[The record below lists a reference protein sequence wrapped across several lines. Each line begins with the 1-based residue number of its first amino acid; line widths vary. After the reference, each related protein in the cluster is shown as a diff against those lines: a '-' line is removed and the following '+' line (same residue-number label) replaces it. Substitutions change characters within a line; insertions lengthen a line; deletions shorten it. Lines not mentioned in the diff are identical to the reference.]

1 MITFIL
7 GVSAAVVVGMLAWF
21 TIEIKKADTRI
32 KSIMEEK
39 RQIWAEIEGRCNSIE
54 RHLVDA
60 ERALNHRIDDN
71 FSYTDSRFDKFA
83 NTIERDY
90 VTKKDKLNNT
100 IDYNN

>member
-7 GVSAAVVVGMLAWF
+7 GVSAAVVVGMLVWSAF
-21 TIEIKKADTRI
+21 EIVKSNKRIKLIEI
-32 KSIMEEK
+32 EK
-39 RQIWAEIEGRCNSIE
+39 QQIWSEIENRCNSIE

-83 NTIERDY
+83 NMIDRDY
-90 VTKKDKLNNT
+90 VSKVDKASNT
-100 IDYNN
+100 ISYNN